1 MPRGGQ
7 LVRQWQLLQMIER
20 PAGVT
25 VEDASAEL
33 HCSIRTVWRDLRVL
47 EDAGFPLFDEKS
59 ADGRRTRWQV
69 LPEFKASLPLRLTLA
84 ELAALLMSRE
94 LLAPIGVSLLGPA
107 VQSAFDK
114 IAGVLSR
121 DALKIIDDMR
131 GTLGVRA
138 LGAKLQ
144 LPVAEHLP
152 KLHEALLNH
161 RTVRVHYHSYSR
173 GADTERAI
181 DPYHLTYFNGGL
193 YLVGYCHL
201 REAIRIFAVERIRKV
216 ETTRE
221 RFTAPADFDAQKYL
235 EGAWGILRG
244 DLVTVRVRFAK
255 TPARYVKERLWHPSQ
270 TFRDLDDGRLEI
282 TLRVAD
288 TQEVRRWILGYGVEA
303 EVLEPAS
310 LLEALRSEARRLAE
324 TLVPRR
330 PSLARVDSRGSQPS
344 RVERV
349 PRADST

>member
-20 PAGVT
+20 PTGVT

-33 HCSIRTVWRDLRVL
+33 ECSIRTVWRDLRVL
-47 EDAGFPLFDEKS
+47 QDAGFPLFDEKS
-59 ADGRRTRWQV
+59 AGGRRTRWQI
-69 LPEFKASLPLRLTLA
+69 LPEFRASLPLKLTLA

-94 LLAPIGVSLLGPA
+94 LLAPLGVSLLGPA

-121 DALKIIDDMR
+121 DALKIIDEMR

-144 LPVAEHLP
+144 LPVADYIP
-152 KLHEALLNH
+152 KLHEALLNR
-161 RTVRVHYHSYSR
+161 RTVRVQYHSYSR
-173 GADTERAI
+173 GQDTERTI

-201 REAIRIFAVERIRKV
+201 REAVRIFAAERLRKV
-216 ETTRE
+216 DLTRE
-221 RFTAPADFDAQKYL
+221 RFTIPADFDAEKYL
-235 EGAWGILRG
+235 EGAWGVLRG

-255 TPARYVKERLWHPSQ
+255 AAARYIKERLWHPSQ
-270 TFRDLDDGRLEI
+270 TFRDLDDGRVEL

-288 TQEVRRWILGYGVEA
+288 TQEVRRWILGYGSEA

-310 LLEALRSEARRLAE
+310 LREALRTEAQKLADS
-324 TLVPRR
+324 LAPRR
-330 PSLARVDSRGSQPS
+330 PSLARAESRGSRPA
-344 RVERV
+344 
-349 PRADST
+349 RAGRAPGAEST